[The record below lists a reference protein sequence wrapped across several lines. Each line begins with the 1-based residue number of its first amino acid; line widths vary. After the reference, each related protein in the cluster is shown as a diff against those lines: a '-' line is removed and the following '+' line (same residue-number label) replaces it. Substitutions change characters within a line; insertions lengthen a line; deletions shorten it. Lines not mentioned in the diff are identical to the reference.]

1 MILSGTHR
9 TEAGGAA
16 HACARGRAL
25 RVAAALVFMLA
36 CYQAAHASLS
46 VTPVTWNVIGLDS
59 NDVNSG
65 PNMFLVGV
73 YVCNTGAT
81 PVTNLTGT
89 LVWDSSNIYISTTGQ
104 NPVSLG
110 TLAVGGCTNVFFN
123 VVITR
128 TTAAYHTAR
137 RYHIN
142 ITGDGEPTYATATPR
157 EIYVEQLVSQNRNST
172 QNISG
177 PSSVVVGQTYT
188 YTVNAKTATGGYE
201 QLESFLSFPNTIFQ
215 VLSISTTYTAPGGG
229 TNNKIYAD
237 ACGWDNNPL
246 SASYR
251 SCVGPSNYSG
261 GKAGGDLVTTYTVR
275 IVGGGTATLNSMIYD
290 FSGSSYHYGSDYAAA
305 RSTQNITA
313 LTPPNVP
320 LVKAVTPNGTQR
332 PGTDLTYSI
341 NYSNSGNL
349 GAQQFAISDPI
360 PAETD
365 FKLGSAT
372 TTLGSGL
379 TAVTVEYSAD
389 GTNWST
395 TPPAAAGTEP
405 PGYNRNVRHVRWRF
419 TGTLAPG
426 GAGVVGFTVRIR

>member
-1 MILSGTHR
+1 V
-9 TEAGGAA
+9 AKV
-16 HACARGRAL
+16 CARARAV
-25 RVAAALVFMLA
+25 RAAAALVFVLA

-65 PNMFLVGV
+65 PNMYLVGV

-89 LVWDSSNIYISTTGQ
+89 LVWDSNNIYINTSGQ
-104 NPVSLG
+104 NPFAAG
-110 TLAVGGCTNVFFN
+110 TLAAGGCTNVFFN

-137 RYHIN
+137 AYHIN
-142 ITGDGEPTYATATPR
+142 ITADGEPLYSTPTPR
-157 EIYVEQLVSQNRNST
+157 ELYVEELVSQNRNST
-172 QNISG
+172 QSISG
-177 PSSVVVGQTYT
+177 PASVVVGRTYT

-201 QLESFLSFPNTIFQ
+201 QLESFLNFPNTMFQ
-215 VLSISTTYTAPGGG
+215 VLSISTTYTAPANA

-275 IVGGGTATLNSMIYD
+275 IVGGGAATLNSMIYD
-290 FSGSSYHYGSDYAAA
+290 FSGSSYHYGNDYSAA
-305 RSTQNITA
+305 RGTLGVTA

-320 LVKAVTPNGTQR
+320 LVKAVSPNGTQR
-332 PGTDLTYSI
+332 PGTDLVYAI
-341 NYSNSGNL
+341 NYSNTGNL
-349 GAQQFAISDPI
+349 GAQQFVVSDPI
-360 PAETD
+360 PNDTD
-365 FKLGSAT
+365 FKLASVT

-389 GTNWST
+389 GLSWST
-395 TPPAAAGTEP
+395 TPPAPAGTEP
-405 PGYNRNVRHVRWRF
+405 AGYNRNVRHVRWRF
-419 TGTLAPG
+419 TGTLASG
-426 GAGVVGFTVRIR
+426 GSGVVGFTARIR